1 MVNRCGRLLAAAA
14 VVVAVV
20 VAAATGTTAGAEA
33 APGPVPTVVTA
44 AVSATDV
51 TVGTEVTVSGTVTP
65 TDAEPRKVLL
75 QLATDTGW
83 RRVRSAV
90 ADAAGS
96 YQMSV
101 PTDWYGA
108 HVLRVVAPA
117 TATAQAGTSAEQT
130 VTVSPRYDP
139 RGSSDSWNRFS
150 PAARWDP
157 CRTVGYRTN
166 LRRAPRGSATLVKRA
181 FGQVHAATGIRFKA
195 LGSTTK
201 IPFTTKADST
211 QHLDSGLVV
220 AWATPR
226 QVPGLRGST
235 AGIGGSTAQ
244 RVGNGP
250 WRYVYGGVAVDAGAR
265 LKPGFGTGQ
274 TLGALLLHE
283 IGHAMGLDHVTA
295 TSQIMYPSLR
305 STFRGRYEAGDLAGL
320 HALGA
325 EKGCL
330 S

>member
-1 MVNRCGRLLAAAA
+1 MVNRWVRLLAAAA
-14 VVVAVV
+14 VVL
-20 VAAATGTTAGAEA
+20 AAATGTAARAEA
-33 APGPVPTVVTA
+33 AGTVPTVVTA
-44 AVSATDV
+44 VVSASDV
-51 TVGTEVTVSGTVTP
+51 TVGTAVTVSGTVTP
-65 TDAEPRKVLL
+65 TDSGSRSVVL

-83 RRVRSAV
+83 RPVREATT
-90 ADAAGS
+90 DAAGT
-96 YQMSV
+96 YQV
-101 PTDWYGA
+101 PAPTDWYGA
-108 HVLRVVAPA
+108 HVLRVVAAA
-117 TATAQAGTSAEQT
+117 TATAQEGTSNDQT
-130 VTVSPRYDP
+130 VTVHPRYSP
-139 RGSSDSWNRFS
+139 RGSSDAWNRFS
-150 PAARWDP
+150 PPARWDP

-166 LRRAPRGSATLVKRA
+166 LRKAPSGSAKLVKRA
-181 FGQVHAATGIRFKA
+181 FGQVRAATGIRFKA

-244 RVGNGP
+244 RVGDGP
-250 WRYVYGGVAVDAGAR
+250 WRYVYGGVAVDATAR
-265 LKPGFGTGQ
+265 LKGGFGKGQ

-283 IGHAMGLDHVTA
+283 IGHAMGLDHTSA
-295 TSQIMYPSLR
+295 TSQIMYPSLQ